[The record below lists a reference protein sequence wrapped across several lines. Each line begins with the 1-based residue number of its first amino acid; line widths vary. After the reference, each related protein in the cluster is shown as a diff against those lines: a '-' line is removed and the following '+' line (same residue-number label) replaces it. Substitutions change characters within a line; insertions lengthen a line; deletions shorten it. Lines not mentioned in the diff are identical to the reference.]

1 MHAEASDWLIH
12 VVSLTVLWKDAVT
25 RSPLSVVTNNHRC
38 SMAPVFDSPHIFV
51 TFCKDSEEFI
61 WQSSDEFLLWQII
74 ENNCRPKNP
83 LL

>member
-1 MHAEASDWLIH
+1 M
-12 VVSLTVLWKDAVT
+12 
-25 RSPLSVVTNNHRC
+25 VTNDHRC
-38 SMAPVFDSPHIFV
+38 SMAPVFDSPHTFV

-61 WQSSDEFLLWQII
+61 WQSSDEFLLWQIL